1 MLTVTETFFSI
12 EGEGPFIG
20 IPTFF
25 IRLTGCNL
33 RCEWCDTKYSF
44 YGGTKREVDD
54 LVQESIR
61 SGAKFV
67 SITGGEPLLQKDVYP
82 LMYKLLDMDFKII
95 LETSGSISVEEV
107 PTEDNLIISMDI
119 KTPSS
124 KMVEHNLYQNIELL
138 GNKDYLKFVIADD
151 KDFEFS
157 VGVMEK
163 YPFDGEI
170 IFQPEGGTNLKWLVE
185 KVLENRL
192 NVRVLPQLHKLIWG
206 ERRGV

>member
-1 MLTVTETFFSI
+1 MLTITETFLSI

-54 LVQESIR
+54 LVQEAVR
-61 SGAKFV
+61 SGVKYV

-82 LMYKLLDMDFKII
+82 LMYKLLDLDFKII
-95 LETSGSISVEEV
+95 LETSGSISIEEV

-124 KMVEHNLYQNIELL
+124 KMVEHNLYSNIELL
-138 GNKDYLKFVIADD
+138 GNKDYLKFVIADE
-151 KDFEFS
+151 KDFDFS
-157 VGVMEK
+157 VNIIEK
-163 YPFDGEI
+163 YPFEGEI

-185 KVLENRL
+185 KVLDKRI
-192 NVRVLPQLHKLIWG
+192 NVRVLPQLHKIIWG
-206 ERRGV
+206 DRRGV